1 MRGKLYKD
9 EIKKKAGK
17 LRRAGKTYKEIR
29 DLLGIP
35 KSTLSVWL
43 SKKYSGIFDREKQL
57 KHLSAI
63 RPLAI
68 AKIKKRN
75 EERALKVSEQ
85 VKIEIEKNLIINS
98 TSLKLILAMLYSA
111 EGARYEGVSGLKFV
125 NTDPKLLNIFIALL
139 RKCYNLDNKKFRVRL
154 HLHYYHQA
162 KQAKKYWSD
171 LLGVPEDQFW
181 KTYFKKRSKTKKFRK
196 NFMGICFIN
205 YSDSDIRRELL
216 ELTNQFHDL
225 LLKES
230 LFP

>member
-1 MRGKLYKD
+1 MRGKIYNK
-9 EIKKKAGK
+9 EIKKEVSK
-17 LRRAGKTYKEIR
+17 LRQAGRTYKEIR

-43 SKKYSGIFDREKQL
+43 SKKYPGIFNREKQL
-57 KHLSAI
+57 KHLATI

-75 EERALKVSEQ
+75 EDRALKVSEC
-85 VKIEIEKNLIINS
+85 VKIELEKYSLIDPA
-98 TSLKLILAMLYSA
+98 SLKLILAMLYSA

-125 NTDPKLLNIFIALL
+125 NTDPKLLQIFIILL
-139 RKCYNLDNKKFRVRL
+139 RKCYQVDIKKFRIRL
-154 HLHYYHQA
+154 HLHYYHNK

-181 KTYFKKRSKTKKFRK
+181 KTYLKKRSKTKKFRK

-225 LLKES
+225 LLKE
-230 LFP
+230 